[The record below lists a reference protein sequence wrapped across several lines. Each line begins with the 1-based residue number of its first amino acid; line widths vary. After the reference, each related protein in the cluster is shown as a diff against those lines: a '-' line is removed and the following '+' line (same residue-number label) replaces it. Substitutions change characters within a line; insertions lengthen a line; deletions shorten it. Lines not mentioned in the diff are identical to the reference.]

1 MRLKNK
7 AERPVFRVILP
18 FLFGRFCVVSDND
31 ESCVRQQTQFCPV
44 ICITFCQQLRES
56 PSAGNTGINLYESH
70 YLAVL
75 ELPLRSVSVFCRHDT
90 RFFLEYL
97 REILRVC
104 ETYCEGDAAQCIVCL
119 AQHLACL
126 LDTYMANEVYRCHSG
141 RCFHLII

>member
-70 YLAVL
+70 YLAVR
-75 ELPLRSVSVFCRHDT
+75 ELPLRSVSVFSRHDT

-97 REILRVC
+97 REVFRVG
-104 ETYCEGDAAQCIVCL
+104 ETYSEGDAGQCIVCL
-119 AQHLACL
+119 A
-126 LDTYMANEVYRCHSG
+126 
-141 RCFHLII
+141 

>member
-18 FLFGRFCVVSDND
+18 FLFGRFCVVPDND

-56 PSAGNTGINLYESH
+56 PSAGNTGFNLYESH

-75 ELPLRSVSVFCRHDT
+75 ELPLRSVSVFSRHDT

-97 REILRVC
+97 REVFRVG
-104 ETYCEGDAAQCIVCL
+104 ETYSEGDAGQCIVCL
-119 AQHLACL
+119 A
-126 LDTYMANEVYRCHSG
+126 
-141 RCFHLII
+141 